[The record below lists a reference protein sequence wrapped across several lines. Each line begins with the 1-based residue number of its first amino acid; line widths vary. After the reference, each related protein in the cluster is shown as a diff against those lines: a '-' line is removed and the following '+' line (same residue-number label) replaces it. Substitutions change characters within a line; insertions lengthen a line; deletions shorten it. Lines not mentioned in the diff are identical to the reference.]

1 MRHIKYSG
9 NAAYTDNFFGSGKTW
24 LRNGH
29 IHEVADVVADKLLTN
44 APVVTGATLRVLVI
58 GA

>member
-9 NAAYTDNFFGSGKTW
+9 NAAYTDNFSGSGKTW
-24 LRNGH
+24 LY
-29 IHEVADVVADKLLTN
+29 N
-44 APVVTGATLRVLVI
+44 AVVTGATLRVLMI